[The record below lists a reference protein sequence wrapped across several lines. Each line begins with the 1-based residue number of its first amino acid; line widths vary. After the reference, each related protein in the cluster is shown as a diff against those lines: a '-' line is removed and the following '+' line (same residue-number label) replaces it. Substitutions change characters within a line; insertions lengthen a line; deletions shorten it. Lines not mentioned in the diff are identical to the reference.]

1 MNATD
6 LKPDQRGRPGPVARG
21 APASLW
27 ARTAAFET
35 SLTRS
40 ASPVRLTRLDATG
53 AMLVVAIFM
62 AFAWHASGVFDDA
75 LWQTEASQDVYFHSD
90 TYFFFEFWQMG
101 AVLLPSSHAA
111 HPWLGLLILG
121 VKRASVGFGF
131 RFALALRALLTASAG
146 LSGAL
151 LYLLARGIGTS
162 SLAALIG
169 TLTAASTAAFTHW
182 VGAIDHFALSIG
194 TIGASFALLAASA
207 TTSAAAWTGA
217 AALAGSITITNLVA
231 GALSVAARS
240 GAP

>member
-1 MNATD
+1 M
-6 LKPDQRGRPGPVARG
+6 
-21 APASLW
+21 
-27 ARTAAFET
+27 
-35 SLTRS
+35 TRS

-121 VKRASVGFGF
+121 LKRASVGFGF

-169 TLTAASTAAFTHW
+169 TLSVASTAAFTHW